1 MVGRRRRRRRV
12 RKVAP
17 SVVSQV
23 VEALGGKIKTA
34 GVAGLSVEGVH
45 LALERGHFAQGRAL
59 ILLARA
65 LAPDDLAEQMR
76 WVVKLAGLSD

>member
-23 VEALGGKIKTA
+23 GEALGGKIKTA

-45 LALERGHFAQGRAL
+45 LALERGHFAQGRAG
-59 ILLARA
+59 LLQGAVRPPNARGPARA
-65 LAPDDLAEQMR
+65 IHALYGPL
-76 WVVKLAGLSD
+76 